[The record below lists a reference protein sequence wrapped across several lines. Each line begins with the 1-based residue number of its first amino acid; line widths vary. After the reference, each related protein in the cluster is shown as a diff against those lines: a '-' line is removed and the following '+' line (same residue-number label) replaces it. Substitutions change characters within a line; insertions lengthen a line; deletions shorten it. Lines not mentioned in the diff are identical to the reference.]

1 MTEPADSSIHPP
13 PEQLPN
19 RHPAADDV
27 SRYGPVA
34 RSGAWF
40 RDIPVALQDQLLA
53 AARVQRVA
61 GGASL
66 LRKGDA
72 VDGLYCVVAGC
83 LRVTTTAA
91 DGRQAMLAIAE
102 PPQWFGEIALFDGA
116 PVSHDVQAS
125 APTTLLQVP
134 RARLLMLLEATPAH
148 WHALGLLL
156 THKLRA
162 AFATIEET
170 TLLTP
175 QQRLARRLIALA
187 DGWGQS
193 PERTRR
199 EIRVPQEQL
208 GQMLGLTRQTVNRLL
223 RQLSRDGSLRMGR
236 GAIEILDIEALR
248 RLSGD

>member
-1 MTEPADSSIHPP
+1 MTKPTDLPADPP
-13 PEQLPN
+13 IDRPAD
-19 RHPAADDV
+19 AADAADV
-27 SRYGPVA
+27 LRFEPIV

-40 RDIPVALQDQLLA
+40 RDIPGALQTQLLG
-53 AARVQRVA
+53 VA
-61 GGASL
+61 HVRTVAQGAHL
-66 LRKGDA
+66 LNTGDA

-83 LRVTTTAA
+83 LRITTTSA

-116 PVSHDVQAS
+116 PVLHDVWSS

-134 RARLLMLLEATPAH
+134 RARLLILLEATPAH

-162 AFATIEET
+162 AFAAIEET

-193 PERTRR
+193 PARTRR
-199 EIRVPQEQL
+199 EIRVPQAQL
-208 GQMLGLTRQTVNRLL
+208 GQMLGLTRQTVNQLL
-223 RQLSRDGSLRMGR
+223 RQLAVAGAVRLAR
-236 GAIEILDIEALR
+236 GAIEIVDIEALR
-248 RLSGD
+248 RLSGE

>member
-1 MTEPADSSIHPP
+1 MTTPTDLPADPPIAMPDDIHG
-13 PEQLPN
+13 EQPFEL
-19 RHPAADDV
+19 V
-27 SRYGPVA
+27 V

-40 RDIPVALQDQLLA
+40 REIPAALQTQLLCTA
-53 AARVQRVA
+53 QVRRIA
-61 GGASL
+61 GGDFL
-66 LRKGDA
+66 LRQGDA

-83 LRVTTTAA
+83 LRVTTAAA

-116 PVSHDVQAS
+116 PVAHDVWAS

-134 RARLLMLLEATPAH
+134 RARLLGLLEATPAH

-162 AFATIEET
+162 AFATIEEN

-193 PERTRR
+193 PGRTRR

-208 GQMLGLTRQTVNRLL
+208 GQMLGLTRQTVNQLL
-223 RQLSRDGSLRMGR
+223 RQLAAKGAVRLAR
-236 GAIEILDIEALR
+236 GVIEIVDVDALR
-248 RLSGD
+248 RL

>member
-1 MTEPADSSIHPP
+1 MTTPADSPLEPP
-13 PEQLPN
+13 SDP
-19 RHPAADDV
+19 PAARPARADV
-27 SRYGPVA
+27 RRFGPVV
-34 RSGAWF
+34 RSGVWF
-40 RDIPVALQDQLLA
+40 RDIPVALQIQLLD
-53 AARVQRVA
+53 AARVLSVA
-61 GGASL
+61 RGASL
-66 LRKGDA
+66 LRQGDA

-83 LRVTTTAA
+83 LRVTTTSA

-134 RARLLMLLEATPAH
+134 RAQLLALLEATPAH

-162 AFATIEET
+162 AFAAIEET

-175 QQRLARRLIALA
+175 QQRLARRLLALS

-199 EIRVPQEQL
+199 EVRVPQEQL

-236 GAIEILDIEALR
+236 GTIEIVDIETLR
-248 RLSGD
+248 RLSGE